1 MPLNNQFNVELGLK
15 SKGFEKGLKDAG
27 KSVDSFARDIG
38 DYGSVIQ
45 EQKDITIEF
54 EKELKRLQ
62 NQLANT
68 SKGNLSQQKS
78 LKTGINN
85 LKVAIGDQRLA
96 LKDLNNQQKRNNVT
110 SNSTINSL
118 SRNYGAIQ
126 LLDQVTG
133 GMASQFR
140 AAEDATKL
148 FNLQLKITKTAII
161 ATGIGAL
168 VIALAL
174 MVAYWDDIVELI
186 TQTNAKLAAQNKLLE
201 QSFKKNEAERDV
213 LQKKRDL
220 LVLQGKDTA
229 EINRLILEK
238 LALLK
243 GENTLLI
250 AATKAKIASAT
261 AVSVEAV
268 WWKRI
273 LLFREGITKNTG
285 SEKDRIAQKEKIKK
299 LQEELALL
307 EKIGVEIEI
316 SQFQEANPDA
326 GKTKKDTKRK
336 KEKGFL
342 PALLEGLEKEN
353 AIYLFAEEQ
362 YQKSILALQKRTAD
376 SSVVIRQD
384 ATDEAL
390 NQLTQFQED
399 LNSLLSAETLAEG
412 LSSIG
417 EGIGEALGSGSNVLK
432 AASQEILNVFAGFIG
447 KLGKMLIK
455 YGAIAVAK
463 GTVDKAFA
471 TGIGSVAA
479 GVAAIAL
486 GTALTAAS
494 SSFGNIAGGGDSGG
508 GASVSAGGGTTTTF
522 SGSGSGGDF
531 NGRVVFE
538 IAGDKLIG
546 VLNNTSLGGLRVG
559 DNELITT
566 G

>member
-38 DYGSVIQ
+38 DYGAVIQ

-186 TQTNAKLAAQNKLLE
+186 TQTNANLAAQNKLLE

-213 LQKKRDL
+213 SQKKRDL

-229 EINRLILEK
+229 EINRLIQ
-238 LALLK
+238 
-243 GENTLLI
+243 EN
-250 AATKAKIASAT
+250 
-261 AVSVEAV
+261 
-268 WWKRI
+268 
-273 LLFREGITKNTG
+273 
-285 SEKDRIAQKEKIKK
+285 
-299 LQEELALL
+299 
-307 EKIGVEIEI
+307 
-316 SQFQEANPDA
+316 
-326 GKTKKDTKRK
+326 
-336 KEKGFL
+336 
-342 PALLEGLEKEN
+342 
-353 AIYLFAEEQ
+353 
-362 YQKSILALQKRTAD
+362 
-376 SSVVIRQD
+376 
-384 ATDEAL
+384 
-390 NQLTQFQED
+390 
-399 LNSLLSAETLAEG
+399 
-412 LSSIG
+412 
-417 EGIGEALGSGSNVLK
+417 
-432 AASQEILNVFAGFIG
+432 
-447 KLGKMLIK
+447 
-455 YGAIAVAK
+455 
-463 GTVDKAFA
+463 
-471 TGIGSVAA
+471 
-479 GVAAIAL
+479 
-486 GTALTAAS
+486 
-494 SSFGNIAGGGDSGG
+494 
-508 GASVSAGGGTTTTF
+508 
-522 SGSGSGGDF
+522 
-531 NGRVVFE
+531 
-538 IAGDKLIG
+538 
-546 VLNNTSLGGLRVG
+546 
-559 DNELITT
+559 
-566 G
+566 